1 MDILIVLRTR
11 YSSTVVI
18 LYIAL
23 CCHFN
28 HMSISFANPIE
39 ILYWNV
45 SNKRYHTGG
54 VSHHCRTFG
63 MVFIIK
69 NRQILGCHHRHRLL
83 IFQRLSWFI
92 NYSIAANVGTQWIRL
107 ILSTKEIGNNGTLC
121 RKGIFVFQCWNYWKL
136 LRRGMALISSVVF
149 RVLIHFT
156 PLGTDFSRR

>member
-45 SNKRYHTGG
+45 SIKRYHTGG

-69 NRQILGCHHRHRLL
+69 NRQILGCHHRHRLIFKDCHDSL
-83 IFQRLSWFI
+83 ITLLLQMLEPNGLGLFFQPKRSGTMGLFVEKASLYFNVEI
-92 NYSIAANVGTQWIRL
+92 IENYSEEVWLWFHRSFL
-107 ILSTKEIGNNGTLC
+107 E
-121 RKGIFVFQCWNYWKL
+121 F
-136 LRRGMALISSVVF
+136 
-149 RVLIHFT
+149 
-156 PLGTDFSRR
+156 